1 MASDFTKVLPLRYQS
16 VSYETDVPEEV
27 KQTFAEQIRNRNGMY
42 IYGESGVGKTHLA
55 CALAK
60 YLLESGIDVMFY
72 NTGDFLEKLREEFQ
86 KTDGEE
92 DYFFSLFR
100 ETMDFKGVL
109 VFDDIGAEKISDW
122 ARERIYL
129 IINKKYEDMVPIIFT
144 SNVDLEII
152 SARMGDRVAS
162 RIKEMTKEVKQ
173 RGKDRRLNSGTN
185 MNTPN
190 AENNKQ

>member
-42 IYGESGVGKTHLA
+42 IYGEAGVGKTHLA

-86 KTDGEE
+86 KTNGEE

-162 RIKEMTKEVKQ
+162 RIKVMTKEVKQ
-173 RGKDRRLNSGTN
+173 GGKDRRLNSGTN
-185 MNTPN
+185 MNTSN
-190 AENNKQ
+190 DKGNN

>member
-129 IINKKYEDMVPIIFT
+129 IINKKYEDMLPIIFT

>member
-42 IYGESGVGKTHLA
+42 IYGEAGVGKTHLA

-86 KTDGEE
+86 KTDEEE

-173 RGKDRRLNSGTN
+173 GGKDRRLNPGTN
-185 MNTPN
+185 MNTLN
-190 AENNKQ
+190 GENNKQ